1 MKRFY
6 MNIEQ
11 YFDEKKGVGILSTA
25 SGEGVVNSAV
35 YARPHVLEGGQVA
48 FIMRDKLTRANLLE
62 NGSANYLFIEHEHG
76 FQGVRMYLE
85 KTGETQDREKIA
97 ALSRRVAEKDDGVD
111 RFLVTFRGVKVLV
124 LVGDEELTLD

>member
-48 FIMRDKLTRANLLE
+48 FIMRDKLT
-62 NGSANYLFIEHEHG
+62 HG
-76 FQGVRMYLE
+76 QICW
-85 KTGETQDREKIA
+85 KTGARTICSSSMSTV
-97 ALSRRVAEKDDGVD
+97 SRVSGYILKKPAKPRTGRRLPHCHEGWPKKMMVWIGSW
-111 RFLVTFRGVKVLV
+111 
-124 LVGDEELTLD
+124 